1 MRKSPAAPLPWATAK
16 VGGEMRISSAEGAR
30 IGALH
35 YDGRIQHDAQRANA
49 EYLVHAAN
57 LLPKALSVLAL
68 MREQADRVVTY
79 PYSKA
84 KRDELAHLSTV
95 VQEFLQRIDRG
106 GSE

>member
-1 MRKSPAAPLPWATAK
+1 MATMRKTPAAPLPWATAK

-57 LLPKALSVLAL
+57 AYPQLVAQLKHAIRVIEDLTEGTAHEEESLSSRQLLHSLGEDS
-68 MREQADRVVTY
+68 
-79 PYSKA
+79 
-84 KRDELAHLSTV
+84 
-95 VQEFLQRIDRG
+95 
-106 GSE
+106 